1 MLQSYMKQINDM
13 PSEKKKPSQDVHSK
27 IVHTKNQ
34 VIKNSP
40 GYKNTRIY
48 FSLSYVQITANTTV
62 ALVIK

>member
-1 MLQSYMKQINDM
+1 MC
-13 PSEKKKPSQDVHSK
+13 
-27 IVHTKNQ
+27 IVKLYTQKNQ

-48 FSLSYVQITANTTV
+48 FSLTYVQITANTTV